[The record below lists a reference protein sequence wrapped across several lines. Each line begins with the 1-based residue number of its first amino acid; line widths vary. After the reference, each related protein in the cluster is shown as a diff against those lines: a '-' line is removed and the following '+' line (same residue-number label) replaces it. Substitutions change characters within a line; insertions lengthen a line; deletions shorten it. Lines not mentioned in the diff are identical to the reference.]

1 MGPNNSPTTSGPC
14 ASQQGCLTW
23 LEEAAA
29 TWEISGSCGK
39 LAVGERPLSPTNPPS
54 ARNCLHHIREDRAL
68 ERKRMGEGVGRQ
80 VPARSLR
87 AQSPATASQPELM
100 CPTLGCQESFQ
111 EWSPFLPRAQT
122 LTAGAQC
129 WPAKAGAPGC
139 FLLPTQRRRLRGPP
153 SFPGGM
159 AHGARAPQTQ
169 DVGPGVH
176 TWGTSRTD
184 GTLAPL
190 EVSSSGHDARS
201 EGTRVFLLSPLSRAS
216 APPGVFMSCHKP
228 VPLDSATLPWQPR
241 FPFRT
246 PDPRGPIS
254 FRTGKEHNPL
264 RYGIWLC
271 PQTQHPGQRPSN
283 LHPCRNS
290 PLTSDLWSSGR

>member
-1 MGPNNSPTTSGPC
+1 MESISAQGPDPHCRCTVLASEGRGPWVLP
-14 ASQQGCLTW
+14 AANP
-23 LEEAAA
+23 EEAAQ
-29 TWEISGSCGK
+29 GS
-39 LAVGERPLSPTNPPS
+39 
-54 ARNCLHHIREDRAL
+54 
-68 ERKRMGEGVGRQ
+68 
-80 VPARSLR
+80 SLLPWGNG
-87 AQSPATASQPELM
+87 S
-100 CPTLGCQESFQ
+100 
-111 EWSPFLPRAQT
+111 WS
-122 LTAGAQC
+122 
-129 WPAKAGAPGC
+129 KGAPDPGC
-139 FLLPTQRRRLRGPP
+139 RARG
-153 SFPGGM
+153 S
-159 AHGARAPQTQ
+159 HL
-169 DVGPGVH
+169 
-176 TWGTSRTD
+176 GTSRTD

-228 VPLDSATLPWQPR
+228 VPLDSATLPRQPR

-246 PDPRGPIS
+246 PDPRRPIS